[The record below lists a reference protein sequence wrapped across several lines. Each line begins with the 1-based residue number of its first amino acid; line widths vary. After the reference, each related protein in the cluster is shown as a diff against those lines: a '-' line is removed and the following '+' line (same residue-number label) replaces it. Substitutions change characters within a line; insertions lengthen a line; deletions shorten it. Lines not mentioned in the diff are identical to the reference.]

1 MKRLFLAIF
10 AIFLIVLSAILY
22 DVSSAKAASPYD
34 TLVEDHQI
42 YTLEMYSA
50 QFEKSYDFSLDWY
63 SQAYQS
69 IDNVK
74 NYPSWDRPG
83 GRESALSH
91 MDNILDDPNAN
102 WIVTKYSDE
111 SFRIFYTTDPNA
123 KMIFR
128 TVNGHQYLT
137 IDVPSGVL
145 YISPSFVYSPYP
157 GNNIRSDN
165 GIYAQVSNG
174 TVDFNSYGERYTD
187 VLTSWQG
194 KYSQLFLST
203 LPVEYPPDYEGET
216 IRDSHT
222 PPEKVTLT
230 PEYQYSVNSNGLLSV
245 TYLKN
250 ITPFLSGTNYFVLNR
265 TTDNWKTLGAQIFSE
280 SFTPAGWT
288 DKTFEQLL
296 DPGYYVLRISHSQ
309 TFDSSSPWQDKDVW
323 VDDVYIQ
330 FFWDGETTF
339 TGTTTGCEGQVCNIF
354 QTDESEKMWNMFE
367 KLGLGQDEFG
377 LGAAVT
383 APLTFVSSLPSKAAN
398 CTPISLTLPYVNRQ
412 ISLPCMTSIYQT
424 HFGLIFSLFQTIMLG
439 LFGYYAAVKVYG
451 NIKQMKD
458 PEDDRIEVVKL

>member
-1 MKRLFLAIF
+1 MKRFFLAFI

-34 TLVEDHQI
+34 TIVNDYQI
-42 YTLEMYSA
+42 DTLELTDTSTQSTRNY
-50 QFEKSYDFSLDWY
+50 SLDWY
-63 SQAYQS
+63 NEGLLALEIRCNNNGGQWCTDYQDFNDFLQN
-69 IDNVK
+69 DNSSWTVVK
-74 NYPSWDRPG
+74 TSEDSYQ
-83 GRESALSH
+83 
-91 MDNILDDPNAN
+91 
-102 WIVTKYSDE
+102 VQ
-111 SFRIFYTTDPNA
+111 FTTDPNA
-123 KMIFR
+123 TLEF
-128 TVNGHQYLT
+128 GDGY
-137 IDVPSGVL
+137 L
-145 YISPSFVYSPYP
+145 YIQA
-157 GNNIRSDN
+157 NNAKTANFYYNKTYNSTTE
-165 GIYAQVSNG
+165 NG
-174 TVDFNSYGERYTD
+174 TSAQSTIQNYGDAFAYGTRY
-187 VLTSWQG
+187 
-194 KYSQLFLST
+194 LFLST
-203 LPVEYPPDYEGET
+203 ALVNYPPGYEGET

-222 PPEKVTLT
+222 PPEQVTLT

-265 TTDNWKTLGAQIFSE
+265 TTDNWETLGAQIFSE

-309 TFDSSSPWQDKDVW
+309 TFDSNSPWSDKDVW
-323 VDDVYIQ
+323 VHDVYIQ

-383 APLTFVSSLPSKAAN
+383 APLTFIASLPSKAAN
-398 CTPISLTLPYVNRQ
+398 CTPIALTLPYVNSQ
-412 ISLPCMTSIYQT
+412 ITLPCMSSIYQT